1 MKDVYVCNNPIVYDN
16 LSILRDKTTSV
27 SDFRS
32 ALDIISKALVYEAS
46 KELSLKEKEIQ
57 TPISKHTSFRISDDI
72 VIIPILRAGMGMLDA
87 ALSFYKSASVGYV
100 GVKRNEETLQPMPY
114 YENLPKITEN
124 SVVFVLDPMLAT
136 GGSVNYA
143 LNVLK
148 KFKVKKIVVLS
159 VVGVNEG
166 ITLIKKNH
174 PNVVIY
180 LAALDEKLNEVGY
193 IIPGLGD
200 CGDRLNKT

>member
-1 MKDVYVCNNPIVYDN
+1 
-16 LSILRDKTTSV
+16 
-27 SDFRS
+27 
-32 ALDIISKALVYEAS
+32 
-46 KELSLKEKEIQ
+46 
-57 TPISKHTSFRISDDI
+57 
-72 VIIPILRAGMGMLDA
+72 MGMLNA

-114 YENLPKITEN
+114 YENLPKITEK

-136 GGSVNYA
+136 GGSVNYT
-143 LNVLK
+143 LDVLK

-159 VVGVNEG
+159 VVGVKEG

>member
-114 YENLPKITEN
+114 YENLPPITEN